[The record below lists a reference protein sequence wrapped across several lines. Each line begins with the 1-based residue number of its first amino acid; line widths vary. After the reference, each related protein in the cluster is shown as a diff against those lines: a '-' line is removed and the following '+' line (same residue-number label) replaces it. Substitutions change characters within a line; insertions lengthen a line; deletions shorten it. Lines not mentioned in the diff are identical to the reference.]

1 MTVITKGD
9 RNFLQI
15 ITGITK
21 CHSYYSQSAIENYY
35 KVWHVLQSATVITKL
50 DVTPKDD
57 AKKENYKFWKS
68 PGNIKRACRYGLY
81 IWKRSINFG
90 LETSKSKQ
98 K

>member
-9 RNFLQI
+9 RNFLQS

-21 CHSYYSQSAIENYY
+21 CHRYYSESAIENYY
-35 KVWHVLQSATVITKL
+35 KVWHVLQSATIITKL
-50 DVTPKDD
+50 NVTPNDD
-57 AKKENYKFWKS
+57 VKKENYKFWKS
-68 PGNIKRACRYGLY
+68 PGNVKRACRYGLY